1 MRSIK
6 IITIIFFVLG
16 LSSTVSAQQTS
27 DSIKMMLEARDTQIK
42 TILGPKGSEYTEAQ
56 RDTLKS
62 IINGII
68 DFEAMSRVALEETF
82 DTISEEQ
89 RVEFVDLFSSIIR
102 DNSLTKLDIYRATI
116 TYKSI
121 SIDDGQALVQTMAEL
136 DEVRTPV
143 DYKMKWKS
151 NEWVISDMSIDD
163 VYTAESYNRQFQR
176 IIARRGFDALME
188 SLRKRQHV
196 NTTFLS
202 SESRILWKNYRCL
215 RL

>member
-42 TILGPKGSEYTEAQ
+42 TIIGPKGSEYTEEQ

-151 NEWVISDMSIDD
+151 NEWIISDMSIDD

-188 SLRKRQHV
+188 SLRKRAA
-196 NTTFLS
+196 
-202 SESRILWKNYRCL
+202 R
-215 RL
+215 

>member
-1 MRSIK
+1 
-6 IITIIFFVLG
+6 
-16 LSSTVSAQQTS
+16 
-27 DSIKMMLEARDTQIK
+27 MMLEARDSQIK
-42 TILGPKGSEYTEAQ
+42 SILGPEGSEYTEEQ

-62 IINGII
+62 IINGVI
-68 DFEAMSRVALEETF
+68 DFEAMSRIALEETF
-82 DTISEEQ
+82 HTISEEQ

-121 SIDDGQALVQTMAEL
+121 SIDDDQALVQTMAEL

-143 DYKMKWKS
+143 DYKMKWQR

-176 IIARRGFDALME
+176 IIVRRGFDALME
-188 SLRKRQHV
+188 SLRKRAA
-196 NTTFLS
+196 
-202 SESRILWKNYRCL
+202 R
-215 RL
+215 

>member
-102 DNSLTKLDIYRATI
+102 GRSLWYRHLSC
-116 TYKSI
+116 Y
-121 SIDDGQALVQTMAEL
+121 
-136 DEVRTPV
+136 
-143 DYKMKWKS
+143 
-151 NEWVISDMSIDD
+151 
-163 VYTAESYNRQFQR
+163 YN
-176 IIARRGFDALME
+176 L
-188 SLRKRQHV
+188 
-196 NTTFLS
+196 
-202 SESRILWKNYRCL
+202 
-215 RL
+215 

>member
-16 LSSTVSAQQTS
+16 MSSTVSAQQTS
-27 DSIKMMLEARDTQIK
+27 DSIKMMLEARDAQIK
-42 TILGPKGSEYTEAQ
+42 TILGPKGSEYTDEQ

-62 IINGII
+62 IINGVI
-68 DFEAMSRVALEETF
+68 DFEAMSKVALEETF

-89 RVEFVDLFSSIIR
+89 RLEFVDLFSSIIR

-143 DYKMKWKS
+143 DYKMQWKS

-188 SLRKRQHV
+188 SLRKRAA
-196 NTTFLS
+196 
-202 SESRILWKNYRCL
+202 R
-215 RL
+215 

>member
-1 MRSIK
+1 MRSIY
-6 IITIIFFVLG
+6 ILTIIFFGLG
-16 LSSTVSAQQTS
+16 LTSTVIAQQTS

-42 TILGPKGSEYTEAQ
+42 SILGLEGSEYTEDQ

-62 IINGII
+62 IINGVI
-68 DFEAMSRVALEETF
+68 DFEAMSRVALEDTF

-102 DNSLTKLDIYRATI
+102 DNSLTKLEIYRATI

-121 SIDDGQALVQTMAEL
+121 SIDEDEALVQTLAEL

-143 DYKMKWKS
+143 DYKMKWQG

-188 SLRKRQHV
+188 SLRKRAA
-196 NTTFLS
+196 
-202 SESRILWKNYRCL
+202 R
-215 RL
+215 

>member
-42 TILGPKGSEYTEAQ
+42 TILGPKGSEYTEEQ

-68 DFEAMSRVALEETF
+68 DFEAMSKVALEETF

-188 SLRKRQHV
+188 SLRKRAA
-196 NTTFLS
+196 
-202 SESRILWKNYRCL
+202 R
-215 RL
+215 

>member
-1 MRSIK
+1 
-6 IITIIFFVLG
+6 
-16 LSSTVSAQQTS
+16 
-27 DSIKMMLEARDTQIK
+27 MLEARDTQIK

-188 SLRKRQHV
+188 SLRKRAA
-196 NTTFLS
+196 
-202 SESRILWKNYRCL
+202 R
-215 RL
+215 

>member
-27 DSIKMMLEARDTQIK
+27 DSIKMMLVARDTQIK
-42 TILGPKGSEYTEAQ
+42 TILGPKGSEYTEEQ

-62 IINGII
+62 IINGVI

-188 SLRKRQHV
+188 SLRKRAA
-196 NTTFLS
+196 
-202 SESRILWKNYRCL
+202 R
-215 RL
+215 

>member
-1 MRSIK
+1 MCI
-6 IITIIFFVLG
+6 
-16 LSSTVSAQQTS
+16 
-27 DSIKMMLEARDTQIK
+27 RDR
-42 TILGPKGSEYTEAQ
+42 AQ

-188 SLRKRQHV
+188 SLRKRAA
-196 NTTFLS
+196 
-202 SESRILWKNYRCL
+202 R
-215 RL
+215 

>member
-6 IITIIFFVLG
+6 IITIIFFFLG

-188 SLRKRQHV
+188 SLRKRAA
-196 NTTFLS
+196 
-202 SESRILWKNYRCL
+202 R
-215 RL
+215 

>member
-42 TILGPKGSEYTEAQ
+42 TILGPKGSEYTEEQ

-188 SLRKRQHV
+188 SLRKRAA
-196 NTTFLS
+196 
-202 SESRILWKNYRCL
+202 R
-215 RL
+215 